1 MFINELT
8 HILNEN
14 RPAGHQMRYNLK
26 WYLQQ
31 TILFVL
37 LTVKY
42 RIWLFSG
49 KFGLISGSKFFGFN
63 FGLFWLFQLG
73 FLRVKRV
80 NITCFVEFN
89 VLFVDFV
96 SEELDVALLDGLL
109 N

>member
-49 KFGLISGSKFFGFN
+49 KFGLISGSKRSFLVVPIGLSSGKTSN
-63 FGLFWLFQLG
+63 F
-73 FLRVKRV
+73 
-80 NITCFVEFN
+80 TCFVEFN